1 MDKTRT
7 VGKKWLANELDLHFL
22 TLKKCTKNQ
31 FNRSILSKVIVL
43 TNYKLT
49 NYKTQTDRQICE
61 KKFFRVQRVSKRGH
75 LTKTGGGGCHILHKS
90 NTFSDENVKMCFRYE
105 EDGRTLS
112 LTVDALISD
121 IWLEEWGGTSDGYIG
136 ILATCSFP
144 SSKIIQPISVHVGP
158 IPCYEDPS
166 HSLVIASIEKI
177 NPTIRRQFTLCIKG
191 LDFEDDVSEK
201 LIAFVELHRILGAS
215 FFHFYVFDVHE
226 NVLKVLRLYERSN
239 VVRWHNLT
247 LPGDL
252 PSDKEGRRMLFEKDV
267 WIKRRMELIP
277 YNHCLY
283 ENLHKSE
290 FVVPLDMDETI
301 VPLRRKNWSQL
312 LLDEKIKLG
321 KSFKDYASYA
331 VRNVYF
337 FPEIQNKNG
346 SLKNGMENV
355 DYLDSIRTSIISPEG
370 DSIKSFVSTKRTL
383 TVHNHYALSTL
394 NPAVKRTHHFNSK
407 DVLKHHHRVCDERHL
422 DCDLLMEDVRVD
434 NSALRYAEEL
444 RARIKI
450 ARSNLE
456 KIE

>member
-1 MDKTRT
+1 MCYEGFKGEPPETRSIVAYSWARRLALDYRNSKDCDGNGSSRMT
-7 VGKKWLANELDLHFL
+7 SDGHSTKWLETIPGQLFLYSAHLDI
-22 TLKKCTKNQ
+22 
-31 FNRSILSKVIVL
+31 RVAAYPSVRVIGV
-43 TNYKLT
+43 
-49 NYKTQTDRQICE
+49 
-61 KKFFRVQRVSKRGH
+61 KRG
-75 LTKTGGGGCHILHKS
+75 LLQTSPLFCTIW
-90 NTFSDENVKMCFRYE
+90 YE
-105 EDGRTLS
+105 EDGRMLS

-121 IWLEEWGGTSDGYIG
+121 IWLEEWGGTTTDGYIG

-144 SSKIIQPISVHVGP
+144 SSKSIEPISIYVGP

-166 HSLVIASIEKI
+166 HSLVIPSIDKI

-215 FFHFYVFDVHE
+215 FFHFYVFDVHA
-226 NVLKVLRLYERSN
+226 NVLKVLSLYERSN

-252 PSDKEGRRMLFEKDV
+252 PNDKEGRRMLFEKDV

-290 FVVPLDMDETI
+290 FVVPIDMDETI
-301 VPLRRKNWSQL
+301 VPLRRKHWSQL
-312 LLDEKIKLG
+312 LLDERIKLG

-331 VRNVYF
+331 VRNAYF
-337 FPEIQNKNG
+337 FPEIQKKNG
-346 SLKNGMENV
+346 SLKNGMQNV

-407 DVLKHHHRVCDERHL
+407 DVLKHHHRVCDEQHL

-434 NSALRYAEEL
+434 NSALRYADEL
-444 RARIKI
+444 GARMKI
-450 ARSNLE
+450 ALSNLE